1 MFKDVRWKR
10 PKSLLEPQHNST
22 KSPPSDRAHRWP
34 TISILVICLSREL
47 ASQAAAEATKL
58 LKYHPTIGVQVLIGG
73 TRLALEHKR
82 MQENPCHDVEHYDS
96 SYWDIDVCR
105 GDCRII
111 PLAPSTSKART
122 TVLPLNCVVAL
133 VGSSYHRSTS
143 QPPPVNKALCDIEA
157 IYTFEGTYDIN
168 TLVTGRE
175 TTGILFALNQLLK
188 KVGCESVKM
197 CSSMD

>member
-96 SYWDIDVCR
+96 SYWDIDV
-105 GDCRII
+105 
-111 PLAPSTSKART
+111 ART